1 VATLAFDTGTVKK
14 QIHSNASQQK
24 KELFED
30 IVQPSKP

>member
-1 VATLAFDTGTVKK
+1 MNTLTTLPKVNTILDELL
-14 QIHSNASQQK
+14 ASQK